1 MTTLGINL
9 HDSRARE
16 RIEALQWK
24 LTQDLLT
31 IGQTVIIEWG
41 TWARVERDAL
51 RAGAR
56 TLGGLVELHFL
67 DPPIDTLFERIQ
79 QRSRESPPIQRADLL
94 LWAETFERPSS
105 EEMALFD
112 APSTI

>member
-9 HDSRARE
+9 HDTKARE

-31 IGQTVIIEWG
+31 IGQTVLIEWG
-41 TWARVERDAL
+41 TWGRSERDAL
-51 RAGAR
+51 RVGAR
-56 TLGGLVELHFL
+56 ALGAIVELHFL
-67 DPPIDTLFERIQ
+67 DVPIDTLFERIQ
-79 QRSRESPPIQRADLL
+79 QRNRESPPIQRADLL
-94 LWAETFERPSS
+94 LWVKTFERPSS
-105 EEMALFD
+105 EEVALFD